1 MPWRES
7 SPMTERLAFVQ
18 ACLDRRTRIVDVCA
32 RFGISEK
39 TGHKLLRRFRREGV
53 AGLDDRSH
61 APRQPVFAVAPA
73 IAARIVA
80 LRRQHP
86 LYGAAKLRDWL
97 CQHEPTLRWPAA
109 STIGELLKREG
120 LIRARRR
127 ARSVAARALTGRT
140 AATAP
145 NAVWTADFKG
155 QFHLG
160 SGPLCY
166 PLTLLDLHSH
176 FLLRCTALPSVAVRS
191 TRQQFT
197 AAFRE
202 YGLPAVLRTDN
213 GVPFAQP
220 NALGRLGALA
230 YWWIRLGIRPEHI
243 RPATPAENGAHERFH
258 KTLKAHT
265 VRPPAP
271 SLVAQQRRFDRFRAE
286 YNTERPHA
294 GRLDHRPPATTYVA
308 SRRPYLERL
317 PPLIYDGA
325 TAVRRVD
332 PGGAIKLH
340 ATAIF
345 LSSNLA
351 GEFVG
356 LFDGPGDTLRLQYAA
371 LALGDFELHTRRF
384 VPHVRWTG

>member
-1 MPWRES
+1 
-7 SPMTERLAFVQ
+7 MTERLAFVQ
-18 ACLDRRTRIVDVCA
+18 ACLDRRTRIVDICA

-39 TGHKLLRRFRREGV
+39 TGHKLLRRFRLEGV
-53 AGLDDRSH
+53 AGLADRSH
-61 APRQPVFAVAPA
+61 APQRPVFAVAPA

-80 LRRQHP
+80 LRRQPP

-97 CQHEPTLRWPAA
+97 CQHEPAVRWPAA
-109 STIGELLKREG
+109 STIGDLLKREG

-127 ARSVAARALTGRT
+127 ARSASARALSGRT

-145 NAVWTADFKG
+145 NVVWTADFKG
-155 QFHLG
+155 QFHLRG
-160 SGPLCY
+160 GALCY
-166 PLTLLDLHSH
+166 PLTILDLHSH
-176 FLLRCTALPSVAVRS
+176 FLLRCTALPSVALPP
-191 TRQQFT
+191 TRRHFI

-202 YGLPAVLRTDN
+202 YGLPEVLRTDN

-220 NALGRLGALA
+220 NAVGRLGALA

-265 VRPPAP
+265 VRPAAP
-271 SLVAQQRRFDRFRAE
+271 SLLAQQHRFDHFRAE
-286 YNTERPHA
+286 YNTERPHESTP
-294 GRLDHRPPATTYVA
+294 DHRPPATTYA
-308 SRRPYLERL
+308 PSPRPYLERV

-332 PGGAIKLH
+332 RGGAIKWH

-356 LFDGPGDTLRLQYAA
+356 LYDGPGDTLRLQYAA
-371 LALGDFELHTRRF
+371 LTLGDFELHTRRF
-384 VPHVRWTG
+384 VTNIRWSG